1 MIALSHFPFHAIHIS
16 YAAHQKEVPFHILQ
30 KCYLLKLRTSKATVR
45 SHITYYVKEYYV
57 FCSHNIAI
65 SASREL

>member
-45 SHITYYVKEYYV
+45 SHITYYVSNKYDILQPT
-57 FCSHNIAI
+57 N
-65 SASREL
+65 